1 MERFSIC
8 RKFLSFDTVT
18 ELVNEKLLQE
28 LATLAQLPF
37 EPEQVSST
45 LSAINEVLELVAQL
59 ENAETDDVQ
68 PLAHPLERRQILRK
82 DAVTENI
89 NRTQLS
95 QNAPSFEDGLYFV
108 PKVIE

>member
-8 RKFLSFDTVT
+8 RKFLSSDTVT

-68 PLAHPLERRQILRK
+68 PLAHPLERRQILRE

>member
-8 RKFLSFDTVT
+8 REFLSSDTVT
-18 ELVNEKLLQE
+18 ELVDEQLLKD
-28 LATLAQLPF
+28 LAILAQLPF

-45 LSAINEVLELVAQL
+45 LSAINEVLELVARL
-59 ENAETDDVQ
+59 EDAETASVL
-68 PLAHPLERRQILRK
+68 PLAHPLERQQILRE

-89 NRTQLS
+89 DRNQLS